1 MSVYQVNINGKMYT
15 VEIPNLHERP
25 VRAIV
30 DGEVVTVD
38 VPTPVRGA
46 GSGFAPMT
54 ATATTTSGPVPTGE
68 PGEVRAPLPGTVVE
82 INVAQ
87 GDNVTQGQ
95 VLCVLEAMKMNN
107 PIQATQA
114 GTVRRIMISLGQQVQ
129 HDAPLM
135 LVK

>member
-1 MSVYQVNINGKMYT
+1 MSVYQVNINGKTYT

-30 DGEVVTVD
+30 DGEVISVD
-38 VPTPVRGA
+38 VPTPSAGA
-46 GSGFAPMT
+46 APGFAPMIAAPASASSPT
-54 ATATTTSGPVPTGE
+54 PTGE

-82 INVAQ
+82 INVAP
-87 GDNVTQGQ
+87 GDNVTKGQ

-107 PIQATQA
+107 PIQATHA
-114 GTVRRIMISLGQQVQ
+114 GTVRRIMISVGQQVQ

-135 LVK
+135 LVD

>member
-1 MSVYQVNINGKMYT
+1 MSVYQVTINSKTYT

-38 VPTPVRGA
+38 VP
-46 GSGFAPMT
+46 APM
-54 ATATTTSGPVPTGE
+54 AGPTSTFASMLSPSTSTSNPTPTGT

-87 GDNVTQGQ
+87 GDSVILGQ
-95 VLCVLEAMKMNN
+95 ELCVLEAMKMNN
-107 PIQATQA
+107 PIQATYA
-114 GTVRRIMISLGQQVQ
+114 GTVRKIMISLGQQVQ

-135 LVK
+135 IVD

>member
-1 MSVYQVNINGKMYT
+1 MSVYQVNINGKTYT

-30 DGEVVTVD
+30 DGEVVSVD
-38 VPTPVRGA
+38 VPTPVVGA
-46 GSGFAPMT
+46 ASGFTPMT
-54 ATATTTSGPVPTGE
+54 ATATNTSGPASTGE

-82 INVAQ
+82 INVAL
-87 GDNVTQGQ
+87 GDSVTQGQ

-107 PIQATQA
+107 PIQATHA
-114 GTVRRIMISLGQQVQ
+114 GTVRRIMISVGQQVQ

-135 LVK
+135 IVD

>member
-1 MSVYQVNINGKMYT
+1 MSVYQVNINGKTYT

-30 DGEVVTVD
+30 DGEVVSVD
-38 VPTPVRGA
+38 VPAPNAGA
-46 GSGFAPMT
+46 ASGFVPMMSSSAGMSSPT
-54 ATATTTSGPVPTGE
+54 PTGE

-87 GDNVTQGQ
+87 GDNVTKGQ

-107 PIQATQA
+107 PIQATHG

-135 LVK
+135 LVD

>member
-1 MSVYQVNINGKMYT
+1 MSVYQVNINGKTYT

-30 DGEVVTVD
+30 DGEVVSVD
-38 VPTPVRGA
+38 VPTPVMGTA
-46 GSGFAPMT
+46 PGFAPMVSSSVG
-54 ATATTTSGPVPTGE
+54 TSSPTPTGE

-82 INVAQ
+82 INVTQ
-87 GDNVTQGQ
+87 GDSVTQGQ

-107 PIQATQA
+107 PIQATHA

-135 LVK
+135 IVD